1 MTQNTTIE
9 GRLIAVME
17 SWPLQLTVDVGG
29 EKVAVVLSETALVRR
44 GGIAAQVTA
53 LLPQSRVRIDGEE
66 TSRSPR
72 ALLANRIE
80 LLE

>member
-1 MTQNTTIE
+1 MRQRTTIE
-9 GRLIAVME
+9 GRLVAVME
-17 SWPLQLTVDVGG
+17 SWPLQLTVEVGG
-29 EKVAVVLSETALVRR
+29 EKVAVVLSETALVCR
-44 GGIAAQVTA
+44 GSITAQMTE